1 MHVFIITDES
11 LNFWM
16 ERVTNEIALFSKR
29 CILDHS
35 AWNYKSRFM
44 STFPYKWLNVDLYS
58 MKYSMVGTS
67 ISFLNVQSGLAK
79 TKTQRKTIRWFWT
92 VQYNTIDIRLYS
104 RVYNSEKV
112 ENLPF
117 KWFIWGKKKINFLR
131 DNLVRNPHGT
141 VLYNDSIRDDSHRE
155 DAPYFTI

>member
-1 MHVFIITDES
+1 MFIITDES

-35 AWNYKSRFM
+35 AWNYKRRFM

-117 KWFIWGKKKINFLR
+117 KWFIWGKKNFAWKFCPNSAFPRTSVYTTTVQETTAIGKTHPILR
-131 DNLVRNPHGT
+131 
-141 VLYNDSIRDDSHRE
+141 
-155 DAPYFTI
+155 